1 MALPITLNRSRSSI
15 VFLDA
20 ETTAGTIATSPNT
33 NSRFGLTTPPVIGQ
47 AGNYTDTSEIG
58 PELISVD
65 RVLNYMDYSSFDFE
79 YYAKPGGRASNTPVS
94 LDSSSSTTIASVAS
108 GNGYSVTV
116 GVLQND
122 PSLAV
127 GDTISATYAGTTTEH
142 IVTAVTGVGDPYT
155 FTFFSL
161 TDMSVI
167 GSLTAVSKIG
177 AITEGEEGEII
188 FRTLGGRKYLS
199 TGEGAGNGEG
209 GYYTGVPNASTN
221 TDYVA
226 PYTTITSSN
235 ATAIQYYLANSV
247 NTFTVTSRQFTDN
260 SVQMYTATGS
270 LPTSW
275 SVSLAKDGPVTFS
288 SSFQANRVYYAGT
301 AEVTNSGSNTVA
313 NEGTVTYTVT
323 SPLRHQSDT
332 TANAEDIAWFQTGG
346 TKGAVVEV
354 ANYDASAGTTTKY
367 GPFDVTIVS
376 GATVTLKNNT
386 GSSITVPANGGA
398 IGDTTF
404 LIPYTPE
411 PCPDT
416 TSVIDQRSV
425 QVYMTDQLTGT
436 GLPVDGTS
444 DSQLFHV
451 NNAIDVT
458 AVSFDFDRSITTPG
472 LTEMTGEEYP
482 PASYVINEPTITG
495 SITLLL
501 RPKDFQLMN
510 SVRAE
515 PHRAIGVEV
524 GTLAGKRIQIAAP
537 SCFLEV
543 PTPGDADGATQIDI
557 PFTVVRGAECE
568 DADKFL
574 VRYF

>member
-15 VFLDA
+15 VFLNA
-20 ETTAGTIATSPNT
+20 ETTAGTIATSPDANT
-33 NSRFGLTTPPVIGQ
+33 RFGLTTPPVIGQ

-79 YYAKPGGRASNTPVS
+79 YYAKPGGRG
-94 LDSSSSTTIASVAS
+94 SSTPIDLTPNATLTLTAGALS
-108 GNGYSVTV
+108 GGLYPITV
-116 GVLQND
+116 GDLLTDPGIILND
-122 PSLAV
+122 
-127 GDTISATYAGTTTEH
+127 GDTISVTYSGVTTEH
-142 IVTAVTGVGDPYT
+142 IVTTSTAAGYT
-155 FTFFSL
+155 FTFSSRTQMNVVGNL
-161 TDMSVI
+161 S
-167 GSLTAVSKIG
+167 AVSKVG
-177 AITEGEEGEII
+177 AIVEAEEGEILY
-188 FRTLGGRKYLS
+188 RTLGGRKYLS
-199 TGEGAGNGEG
+199 SGDG
-209 GYYTGVPNASTN
+209 GYAQGASNTTN
-221 TDYVA
+221 V
-226 PYTTITSSN
+226 TSTN
-235 ATAIQYYLANSV
+235 ATAIQYFLANSI

-260 SVQMYTATGS
+260 AVQMYTASGS

-275 SVSLAKDGPVTFS
+275 SVSFAKDGPVTYS
-288 SSFQANRVYYAGT
+288 SGFQANRVYYAGT

-313 NEGTVTYTVT
+313 DAGTVTYTVT
-323 SPLRHQSDT
+323 APLRHPNNAS
-332 TANAEDIAWFQTGG
+332 ANAEDIAWFQTGG
-346 TKGAVVEV
+346 KGAVVEV

-367 GPFDVTIVS
+367 GPFDVTAVS
-376 GATVTLKNNT
+376 GATVTLTNNT
-386 GSSITVPANGGA
+386 GASITVPANGGA
-398 IGDTTF
+398 TGDTSY

-416 TSVIDQRSV
+416 TSLLDQKSV
-425 QVYMTDQLTGT
+425 QVYMTDQLTGS
-436 GLPVDGTS
+436 GLAPEGATS
-444 DSQLFHV
+444 DALFHAD
-451 NNAIDVT
+451 NALDVT
-458 AVSFDFDRSITTPG
+458 AVSFDFDRSVTTPG

-510 SVRAE
+510 SIRAE

-524 GTLAGKRIQIAAP
+524 GTVAGRRIQIAAP

>member
-20 ETTAGTIATSPNT
+20 ETTAGTIATVPNT

-79 YYAKPGGRASNTPVS
+79 YYAKPGGVTDTGITITAITGSG
-94 LDSSSSTTIASVAS
+94 STVTIDTAD
-108 GNGYSVTV
+108 T
-116 GVLQND
+116 
-122 PSLAV
+122 LAV
-127 GDTISATYAGTTTEH
+127 GDTVLIAGNGETDAAL
-142 IVTAVTGVGDPYT
+142 INGLQVVTAVVAATSFS
-155 FTFFSL
+155 FTTSSAL
-161 TDMSVI
+161 AGTPISISGMTVNKR
-167 GSLTAVSKIG
+167 V
-177 AITEGEEGEII
+177 ITEGEEGEII
-188 FRTLGGRKYLS
+188 FRTLGGRKYMS
-199 TGEGAGNGEG
+199 TAHN
-209 GYYTGVPNASTN
+209 GYYQGTPSSSNAA
-221 TDYVA
+221 YVA

-235 ATAIQYYLANSV
+235 ASTIQYYLANSV

-301 AEVTNSGSNTVA
+301 AEITNTVA
-313 NEGTVTYTVT
+313 NNNLADGSGTATYTVIA
-323 SPLRHQSDT
+323 PKRHPSNGS
-332 TANAEDIAWFQTGG
+332 ANAEDIAWFQTGA
-346 TKGAVVEV
+346 KGAYVEV
-354 ANYDASAGTTTKY
+354 ANYVALTGVTTKY
-367 GPFDVTIVS
+367 GPLEVTAVS
-376 GATVTLKNNT
+376 NNSVTLTNRSGGT
-386 GSSITVPANGGA
+386 LSIPANGGA
-398 IGDTTF
+398 LNDTSY

-425 QVYMTDQLTGT
+425 QVYMTDQLTGSGMAPEGAT
-436 GLPVDGTS
+436 
-444 DSQLFHV
+444 DSQLF
-451 NNAIDVT
+451 NSANAIDVT

-472 LTEMTGEEYP
+472 LTEMTGAEYP

-510 SVRAE
+510 SIRAE
-515 PHRAIGVEV
+515 PHRALGVEV

>member
-15 VFLDA
+15 VFLNA
-20 ETTAGTIATSPNT
+20 ETTAGTIATSPDANT
-33 NSRFGLTTPPVIGQ
+33 RFGLTTPPVIGQ

-65 RVLNYMDYSSFDFE
+65 RVLNYMDYSTFDFE
-79 YYAKPGGRASNTPVS
+79 YYAKPGGVT
-94 LDSSSSTTIASVAS
+94 DTTISITAITGS
-108 GNGYSVTV
+108 GSTVTI
-116 GVLQND
+116 D
-122 PSLAV
+122 TTSPPAV
-127 GDTISATYAGTTTEH
+127 GDTVLISGNGDADAALINGLQLVTAITAGTDFSFTTSSALSGTPSS
-142 IVTAVTGVGDPYT
+142 ISG
-155 FTFFSL
+155 
-161 TDMSVI
+161 MSVA
-167 GSLTAVSKIG
+167 SRV
-177 AITEGEEGEII
+177 ITEAEEGDIL
-188 FRTLGGRKYLS
+188 FRTLGGRKYMS
-199 TGEGAGNGEG
+199 TAHNGYVEGSSSTTNV
-209 GYYTGVPNASTN
+209 TSTNAST
-221 TDYVA
+221 
-226 PYTTITSSN
+226 
-235 ATAIQYYLANSV
+235 IQYFLANSI

-260 SVQMYTATGS
+260 SVQMYTASGS

-275 SVSLAKDGPVTFS
+275 SVSFAKDGPVTYS
-288 SSFQANRVYYAGT
+288 SGFQANRVYYAGT
-301 AEVTNSGSNTVA
+301 AEITNSGSNTVA
-313 NEGTVTYTVT
+313 DAGTVTYTVT
-323 SPLRHQSDT
+323 SPLRHPNNAS
-332 TANAEDIAWFQTGG
+332 ANAEDIAWFQTGG
-346 TKGAVVEV
+346 KGAVVEV
-354 ANYDASAGTTTKY
+354 ANYVALTGTTTKY
-367 GPFDVTIVS
+367 GPFDVTAVS
-376 GATVTLKNNT
+376 GATVTLTNNT

-398 IGDTTF
+398 LNDTSY

-416 TSVIDQRSV
+416 TSLLDQKSV
-425 QVYMTDQLTGT
+425 QVYMTDQLTGS
-436 GLPVDGTS
+436 GLAPEGTTN
-444 DSQLFHV
+444 DELFHV
-451 NNAIDVT
+451 DNALDVT
-458 AVSFDFDRSITTPG
+458 AVSFDFDRSVTTPG

-510 SVRAE
+510 SIRAE

-568 DADKFL
+568 DADKFM

>member
-15 VFLDA
+15 VFLNT
-20 ETTAGTIATSPNT
+20 ETTAGTIATSPDANT
-33 NSRFGLTTPPVIGQ
+33 RFGLTTPPVIGQ

-65 RVLNYMDYSSFDFE
+65 RVLNYMDYSTFDFE
-79 YYAKPGGRASNTPVS
+79 YYAKPGGVT
-94 LDSSSSTTIASVAS
+94 DTTISITAITGS
-108 GNGYSVTV
+108 GSTVTI
-116 GVLQND
+116 D
-122 PSLAV
+122 TTSPPAV
-127 GDTISATYAGTTTEH
+127 GDTVVISGNGDADAALINGPQLVTAITAGTDFSFTTSSALSGTPSS
-142 IVTAVTGVGDPYT
+142 ISGMAV
-155 FTFFSL
+155 
-161 TDMSVI
+161 
-167 GSLTAVSKIG
+167 VSRL
-177 AITEGEEGEII
+177 ITEAEEGDIL
-188 FRTLGGRKYLS
+188 FRTLGGRKYMS
-199 TGEGAGNGEG
+199 TAHNGYVQGASN
-209 GYYTGVPNASTN
+209 TTN
-221 TDYVA
+221 V
-226 PYTTITSSN
+226 TSSN
-235 ATAIQYYLANSV
+235 ASTIQYFLANSI

-260 SVQMYTATGS
+260 SVQMYTASGS

-275 SVSLAKDGPVTFS
+275 SVSFAKDGPVTYS
-288 SSFQANRVYYAGT
+288 SGFQANRVYYAGT

-313 NEGTVTYTVT
+313 DAGTVTYTVT
-323 SPLRHQSDT
+323 SPLRHPNNAS
-332 TANAEDIAWFQTGG
+332 ANAEDIAWFQTGA
-346 TKGAVVEV
+346 KGAVVEV
-354 ANYDASAGTTTKY
+354 ANYVALTGVTTKY
-367 GPFDVTIVS
+367 GPFDVTAVS
-376 GATVTLKNNT
+376 GATVTLTNNT

-398 IGDTTF
+398 LNDTSY

-416 TSVIDQRSV
+416 TSLLDQKSV
-425 QVYMTDQLTGT
+425 QVYMTDQLTGS
-436 GLPVDGTS
+436 GLAPEGTTN
-444 DSQLFHV
+444 DQLFHV
-451 NNAIDVT
+451 DNALDVT
-458 AVSFDFDRSITTPG
+458 AVSFDFDRSVTTPG

-510 SVRAE
+510 SIRAE

-524 GTLAGKRIQIAAP
+524 GTVVGKRIQIAAP

-568 DADKFL
+568 DADKFM

>member
-15 VFLDA
+15 VFLNA
-20 ETTAGTIATSPNT
+20 ETTAGTIATSPDANT
-33 NSRFGLTTPPVIGQ
+33 RFGLTTPPVIGQ

-65 RVLNYMDYSSFDFE
+65 RVLNYMDYSTFDFE
-79 YYAKPGGRASNTPVS
+79 YYAKPGGVT
-94 LDSSSSTTIASVAS
+94 DTTISITAITGAGSTVTIDTAS
-108 GNGYSVTV
+108 
-116 GVLQND
+116 
-122 PSLAV
+122 PPAV
-127 GDTISATYAGTTTEH
+127 GDTVIISGNVDADAALINGPQLVTAITAGTDFSFTTSSALGGAPAS
-142 IVTAVTGVGDPYT
+142 IAG
-155 FTFFSL
+155 
-161 TDMSVI
+161 MSVA
-167 GSLTAVSKIG
+167 SRV
-177 AITEGEEGEII
+177 ITEAEEGDIL
-188 FRTLGGRKYLS
+188 FRTLGGRKYMS
-199 TGEGAGNGEG
+199 TAHNGYVQG
-209 GYYTGVPNASTN
+209 SSNTTN
-221 TDYVA
+221 V
-226 PYTTITSSN
+226 TSSN
-235 ATAIQYYLANSV
+235 ASTIQYFLANSI

-260 SVQMYTATGS
+260 SVQMYTASGS

-275 SVSLAKDGPVTFS
+275 SVSFAKDGPVTYS
-288 SSFQANRVYYAGT
+288 SGFQANRVYYAGT
-301 AEVTNSGSNTVA
+301 AEITNSGSNTVA
-313 NEGTVTYTVT
+313 DAGTVTYTVT
-323 SPLRHQSDT
+323 SPLRHPNNIS
-332 TANAEDIAWFQTGG
+332 ANAEDIAWFQTGG
-346 TKGAVVEV
+346 KGAVVEV

-367 GPFDVTIVS
+367 GPFDVTAVS
-376 GATVTLKNNT
+376 GATVTLTNNT

-398 IGDTTF
+398 LNDTSY

-416 TSVIDQRSV
+416 ASLLDQKSV
-425 QVYMTDQLTGT
+425 QVYMTDQLTGS
-436 GLPVDGTS
+436 GLAPEGTTN
-444 DSQLFHV
+444 DELFHGD
-451 NNAIDVT
+451 NALDVT
-458 AVSFDFDRSITTPG
+458 AVSFDFDRSVTTPG

-510 SVRAE
+510 SIRAE

-524 GTLAGKRIQIAAP
+524 GTVAGSRIQIAAP

-568 DADKFL
+568 DADKFM